1 MSAFPLLMLVVIG
14 GAFWFLVLRPARQ
27 RQQQQ
32 SSLLQSLT
40 VGQQV
45 MTTSGLFGRVTEIAG
60 DKVSIEVSDGV
71 VVDFL
76 NLAIAKVI
84 DEPSEAPEE
93 AGDTDETV
101 VITDGATT
109 APSTTAQ

>member
-40 VGQQV
+40 VGQHV
-45 MTTSGLFGRVTEIAG
+45 MTTSGLFGEVTAIAG
-60 DKVSIEVSDGV
+60 DRVSIEVSDGV

-84 DEPSEAPEE
+84 DEPAAATEE
-93 AGDTDETV
+93 AGDADETV
-101 VITDGATT
+101 VITDGAT